1 MAKKCS
7 VFVISNKLFFHR
19 HFALFLDYNPVC
31 LHAYVG
37 VLLTVNHWFLSLQ
50 YAFARVRRFPV
61 LLLNI
66 FPIFPFSHFPNGKWC
81 FYISYY
87 ISIYYLFYY
96 IEQGREVLQYPT
108 CRRIYSCWKS
118 FYKSVPSVPLSHCP
132 KWNYVFCLSHYLSI
146 YYLFYYNFYC
156 LFGTVVQ
163 WDTWDTWYSFP
174 LFSISLAISLRS
186 TFAMP
191 HVIVF
196 A

>member
-1 MAKKCS
+1 MAKKCG

-19 HFALFLDYNPVC
+19 HFTLFLDYNPVG

-81 FYISYY
+81 FHISYY

-96 IEQGREVLQYPT
+96 I
-108 CRRIYSCWKS
+108 
-118 FYKSVPSVPLSHCP
+118 
-132 KWNYVFCLSHYLSI
+132 
-146 YYLFYYNFYC
+146 FYC
-156 LFGTVVQ
+156 LFGTVGQ

-174 LFSISLAISLRS
+174 LFSLAFSLRFM
-186 TFAMP
+186 FAMP
-191 HVIVF
+191 HVVVF
-196 A
+196 ARFSRTEV

>member
-19 HFALFLDYNPVC
+19 HFALFLDYNPVG

-50 YAFARVRRFPV
+50 YAFARVRRFHA

-96 IEQGREVLQYPT
+96 
-108 CRRIYSCWKS
+108 
-118 FYKSVPSVPLSHCP
+118 
-132 KWNYVFCLSHYLSI
+132 
-146 YYLFYYNFYC
+146 NFYC

-174 LFSISLAISLRS
+174 LFSSLFHLSCHLLKVYICHASYHSICMIYKNRVVKLAVVCLSEN
-186 TFAMP
+186 
-191 HVIVF
+191 V
-196 A
+196 

>member
-1 MAKKCS
+1 MAKKCG

-19 HFALFLDYNPVC
+19 HFALFLDYNPVG

-50 YAFARVRRFPV
+50 YAFARVRRFHV

-96 IEQGREVLQYPT
+96 IYFSLYGKMGKWRNGNFWENVTLCVAVVYLRESVGDGVEVGRSWIIYPPD
-108 CRRIYSCWKS
+108 R
-118 FYKSVPSVPLSHCP
+118 F
-132 KWNYVFCLSHYLSI
+132 
-146 YYLFYYNFYC
+146 
-156 LFGTVVQ
+156 
-163 WDTWDTWYSFP
+163 
-174 LFSISLAISLRS
+174 
-186 TFAMP
+186 
-191 HVIVF
+191 
-196 A
+196 